1 MSNMTKEMNES
12 GILIKPNLII
22 NNQYSDDQT
31 NETAKIVLDSK
42 RIVNELEIHSVIKNR
57 CIQTTV

>member
-1 MSNMTKEMNES
+1 MSKITNEMKENGS
-12 GILIKPNLII
+12 LIKPNLII
-22 NNQYSDDQT
+22 NNQYSDNQEK
-31 NETAKIVLDSK
+31 ETAKIVIDSK